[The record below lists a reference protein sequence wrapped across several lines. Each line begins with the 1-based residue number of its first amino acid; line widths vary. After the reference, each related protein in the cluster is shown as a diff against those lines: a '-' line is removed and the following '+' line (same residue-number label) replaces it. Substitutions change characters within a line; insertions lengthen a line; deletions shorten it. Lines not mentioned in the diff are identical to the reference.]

1 MLTRSRQKTRV
12 RMTYLNSKD
21 EFWLNW
27 RLRKKYH
34 LFELV
39 CTHTG
44 RGMLV
49 WQEYI
54 YIYIERE
61 REREKERVCAC
72 EREETHMCQLLE
84 NDIMMIGTKYYDY
97 ISNKNKSY
105 VRNESL
111 RSQRTFENCTIEEVQ
126 IRNCF

>member
-1 MLTRSRQKTRV
+1 
-12 RMTYLNSKD
+12 MTYLNSQD

-27 RLRKKYH
+27 RLRKKKH

-49 WQEYI
+49 WQENKYI
-54 YIYIERE
+54 CIYLYIERE
-61 REREKERVCAC
+61 RETESESECVRERGD
-72 EREETHMCQLLE
+72 TYMCQLLE

-97 ISNKNKSY
+97 ISNKNQSH
-105 VRNESL
+105 VSNESL
-111 RSQRTFENCTIEEVQ
+111 KS
-126 IRNCF
+126 